1 MRQFLAPSM
10 PDDKGSLTLTGKD
23 FKYLYQVLRL
33 RKGDTIHVRLP
44 SGQLQSMSVVTIS
57 GRYLT
62 LSCCSGNKTL
72 ETGVK
77 ASEVEAARPSQQAPL
92 WLFQFLPKA
101 QKMDLILRQATELG
115 VTLVIPILGLH
126 CQKDAVHQRSERW
139 QRIIREARQ
148 QSGSPVATEVAKPCN
163 LEQAMALWNDAAT
176 EDSLGVVLYERSQGT
191 KSFHQA
197 MASPKI
203 SLASL
208 VSGCEGGIAPEEIEM
223 LKARGFIPVHLD
235 TNILRA
241 ETASIYGLAVLQN
254 LLTER
259 PQWQLSES
267 NF

>member
-1 MRQFLAPSM
+1 MRQFLVPSM

-23 FKYLYQVLRL
+23 FKYLHQVLRL
-33 RKGDTIHVRLP
+33 RKGDAIHVRLP
-44 SGQLQSMSVVTIS
+44 SGQLQSMSVTAIS
-57 GRYLT
+57 GGHLT
-62 LSCCSGNKTL
+62 LSCCSENETL

-77 ASEVEAARPSQQAPL
+77 ASEVEAACSSRQAPL
-92 WLFQFLPKA
+92 WLFQFMPRA

-115 VTLVIPILGLH
+115 VTLVVPILGLH
-126 CQKDAVHQRSERW
+126 CQKDTVHQRNERW

-148 QSGSPVATEVAKPCN
+148 QSGSPVATEVAEPCT
-163 LEQAMALWNDAAT
+163 LEKAMALWSDAAM
-176 EDSLGVVLYERSQGT
+176 EDSLGVVLYERNQGA

-197 MASPKI
+197 MAPQRI
-203 SLASL
+203 SLACL

-223 LKARGFIPVHLD
+223 LKESGFIPVHLD

>member
-23 FKYLYQVLRL
+23 FKYLHQVLRL

-44 SGQLQSMSVVTIS
+44 SGQLQSMSVTNIS
-57 GRYLT
+57 GGRLT
-62 LSCCSGNKTL
+62 LSCCSEKETL

-77 ASEVEAARPSQQAPL
+77 ASEVEATRSTQQVPL
-92 WLFQFLPKA
+92 WLFQFMPKA

-126 CQKDAVHQRSERW
+126 CQKDAIHQRSERW

-148 QSGSPVATEVAKPCN
+148 QSGSPVATEVTKPCT
-163 LEQAMALWNDAAT
+163 LEEAMALWSDTANQDT
-176 EDSLGVVLYERSQGT
+176 LGVVLYERSQGT

-197 MASPKI
+197 VASQQI
-203 SLASL
+203 SLAGL
-208 VSGCEGGIAPEEIEM
+208 VSGCEGGIAPEEVEI
-223 LKARGFIPVHLD
+223 LRKSGFIPVHLD

-259 PQWQLSES
+259 HQWQLNES